1 MSRRLRFTTLASI
14 VLALA
19 LLIPGVTQPVLTL
32 TGTMDKA
39 ELVELGIDLISGENA
54 GPSRRQMIAGLSRM
68 FGLDSVQG
76 ELEAYAI
83 TRSIW
88 GAVVE
93 LGRNGNLLVATLI
106 MTFSIVVP
114 AFKLLMQLAYIALP
128 DGTVRSA
135 LEWVVSAV
143 AKWSMADVF
152 VMSLIIVFLAGRAQG
167 DMGDLLTMGSN
178 LEVGFYWFLGFC
190 LFSVASSQLL
200 EWLRQSEAK
209 PA

>member
-1 MSRRLRFTTLASI
+1 VSRRLRFTTLASI

-39 ELVELGIDLISGENA
+39 ELVELGIDLIGGENA
-54 GPSRRQMIAGLSRM
+54 GPSSRQMIDGLSRM

-128 DGTVRSA
+128 DGTMRIA
-135 LEWVVSAV
+135 LEWVVSVV

-190 LFSVASSQLL
+190 LFSIASSQLL